1 MRATSVGSTTADLAI
16 LRLRLELFVARRC
29 RRLAFVRMIL
39 PVPVILKRLATAL
52 RVLLRAIGF
61 GIGKVRKNIKAG
73 FSRNQKI
80 PKNRHRHFLRVARG
94 RNSGMHTFLRLG
106 KISTRTRWRRVL

>member
-16 LRLRLELFVARRC
+16 LRLRFELLVARRW

-39 PVPVILKRLATAL
+39 PVPVTLKRLATAL

-61 GIGKVRKNIKAG
+61 GMGKVKQNIKAR
-73 FSRNQKI
+73 SARNHKI
-80 PKNRHRHFLRVARG
+80 LKNAVWFQPPE
-94 RNSGMHTFLRLG
+94 
-106 KISTRTRWRRVL
+106 RTDEQ